1 MYLLLREKSG
11 WEQQNEC
18 NKMLLHLLIRKN
30 NIFSLNMADNEVSR
44 TNCNTVAKMVQ
55 LLETFGNVPEKFW
68 KW

>member
-30 NIFSLNMADNEVSR
+30 NIFSLNMADNEVGR